1 MRRRIPASWSGNER
15 RCGHGGKP
23 AGLAAESAAQAVRNA
38 GFVIPAGIGVQ
49 EGGYVLGGSLAGI
62 GAEAALA
69 VALVKRARATSS
81 WGFRFLFGGSSRSCA
96 A

>member
-1 MRRRIPASWSGNER
+1 
-15 RCGHGGKP
+15 
-23 AGLAAESAAQAVRNA
+23 VRNA

-69 VALVKRARATSS
+69 VALVKRARDLVLGLPILA
-81 WGFRFLFGGSSRSCA
+81 WWQLEELRGVMRRR
-96 A
+96 